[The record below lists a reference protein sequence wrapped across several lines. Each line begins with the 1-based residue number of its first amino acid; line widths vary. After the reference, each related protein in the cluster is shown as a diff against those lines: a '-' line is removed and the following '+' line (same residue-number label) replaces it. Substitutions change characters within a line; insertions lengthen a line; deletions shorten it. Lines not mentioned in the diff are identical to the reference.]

1 MKIAW
6 NSISRPFASRR
17 ARAVVLAIIAFGLVC
32 AGAAA
37 ALKPRA
43 HNWPNSPVRHTLK
56 QRVAATVP
64 SFAAN
69 LRGGVAVAGNTLETC
84 PQNQPGNEV
93 CAGNSYN
100 NNDQNMDY
108 VNVDPGGGRFNSSS
122 ANLTVPAGAHV
133 VKAFLYWAAD
143 LSRGVENGQGK
154 RTGSPAPDGDTPA
167 GQTPHNGDRPHQ
179 INSTYGIVKFR
190 AGTGSTY
197 TTVNAFTQGSAQA
210 KWDSVASWYSVAPS
224 ASVPEGGSP
233 GWAYQVR
240 ADVTDQ
246 LNNALLARKVRRR
259 GAKVTMPV
267 TVANV
272 QAGTGLN
279 RYAGWNLIVVW
290 ETPSAA
296 YRNITL
302 FDGFAWVQ
310 VQGGQQLV
318 VGPLDFSGFQ
328 TPASGNV
335 DAHVTVWATEG
346 DRGITGDY
354 LSLGNQNAF
363 CGPLTKQHDAAHPVD
378 NFFNSTIANGG
389 VDVGGRTPNYS
400 NQLGFDLATLNVPE
414 GTIGNNQTAASVC
427 LGTTGDT
434 YFFGGLAFDT
444 LIKAPNLHIAKVAD
458 HTTANPGDVVNYTTT
473 VDNPS
478 TRDPDDPLAGT
489 PVNAATNLVVA
500 DALPSGLD
508 FSGFTNDGGGRCSY
522 SASARTITCDVG
534 TLRPDATFTY
544 SYNATVSA
552 SAQGE
557 TSTSLANEACYDANS
572 EDQPD
577 VVFHG
582 CDPATVVV
590 PPVPPAPEPA
600 DLGVV
605 KTVSHDIVK
614 PGDTLTWAVVG
625 TNYGPATST
634 GFVLAD
640 QLPAGI
646 QFVSASASP
655 QLTCTT
661 PPVGSS
667 GSVTCTAPSVP
678 AAPAAGS
685 SLTLTIVATVP
696 PTTTDGTLLL
706 NVATVSGDQDEPV
719 PDPHPNRDETL
730 TRVIVPD
737 QPIPPPTPTPVP
749 PEPGGPPQPPAPPVH
764 PPNVPGGPADTL
776 LKLRKTGSPANATL
790 GGTITYAL
798 RVSNIGEALAMKVRV
813 CDTPPSG
820 LTVISAPGFRR
831 SGRSL
836 CTTISKLAIGKS
848 RTLHVTARVATSS
861 AGRLVNHATV
871 NSRNAPSRRTR
882 AVTIIHAAPP
892 PGLG

>member
-1 MKIAW
+1 MGIAR
-6 NSISRPFASRR
+6 NSISSALASRR
-17 ARAVVLAIIAFGLVC
+17 ARAGVLAIVAFGLIC

-37 ALKPRA
+37 ALRPKA
-43 HNWPNSPVRHTLK
+43 HNWPNTPVRHTLG
-56 QRVAATVP
+56 QRVRATVP

-84 PQNQPGNEV
+84 DQNSPGNEL
-93 CAGNSYN
+93 CGGAN
-100 NNDQNMDY
+100 NNDKNMVY
-108 VNVDPGGGRFNSSS
+108 VNADPGGARFNSS
-122 ANLTVPAGAHV
+122 AATLTIPAGAHV
-133 VKAFLYWAAD
+133 VKAYLYWAAD

-154 RTGSPAPDGDTPA
+154 RTGSAAPDGDTPA
-167 GQTPHNGDRPHQ
+167 GQPPHNADKPHQ
-179 INSTYGIVKFR
+179 INTSYGIVKLR
-190 AGTGSTY
+190 AGAGATY
-197 TTVNAFTQGSAQA
+197 STVNAFSQGMPQA
-210 KWDSVASWYSVAPS
+210 RWDSVSSWYSTAPS
-224 ASVPEGGSP
+224 ASIPEGGSP

-246 LNNALLARKVRRR
+246 LNNVLLARKVRRR
-259 GAKVTMPV
+259 GASVVMPV

-272 QAGTGLN
+272 EAGTGLN

-290 ETPSAA
+290 EAPSAA
-296 YRNITL
+296 WRDITL

-318 VGPLDFSGFQ
+318 VGPLDFTGFQ
-328 TPASGNV
+328 TPRTGNV

-354 LSLGNQNAF
+354 LSLGNQKPL
-363 CGPLTKQHDAAHPVD
+363 CGSLTKQHDAAHPVD
-378 NFFNSTIANGG
+378 NFFNSTISNGG
-389 VDVGGRTPNYS
+389 VDVGGRTPGYS

-414 GTIGNNQTAASVC
+414 GAIGNNQTAASVC
-427 LGTTGDT
+427 LGTNGDT
-434 YFFGGLAFDT
+434 YFFGGLVFDT
-444 LIKAPNLHIAKVAD
+444 LIKAPNLHITKAAD
-458 HTTANPGDVVNYTTT
+458 HATANPGDVVNYTTT

-478 TRDPDDPLAGT
+478 TRAPDDPLFGT

-508 FSGFTNDGGGRCSY
+508 FAAFTNDGGGRCTY
-522 SASARTITCDVG
+522 SAAARTITCDVG
-534 TLRPDATFTY
+534 TLQPDATFSY
-544 SYNATVSA
+544 SYNATVSGT
-552 SAQGE
+552 AQGD
-557 TSTSLANEACYDANS
+557 TPTSLANTACYNANS

-577 VVFHG
+577 IVFHG

-590 PPVPPAPEPA
+590 PPAPPAPEPV

-605 KTVSHDIVK
+605 KTVSHNIVK
-614 PGDTLTWAVVG
+614 PGATLNWTVVG

-640 QLPAGI
+640 ALPAGV

-655 QLTCTT
+655 ELTCTT

-678 AAPAAGS
+678 AAPAVGS

-696 PTTTDGTLLL
+696 ATTANDTILL
-706 NVATVSGDQDEPV
+706 NIATVSGDHDEPV

-730 TRVIVPD
+730 TLVLVPD
-737 QPIPPPTPTPVP
+737 QPIPPPEPPPVP
-749 PEPGGPPQPPAPPVH
+749 PAPDGPPQPPVPPVH
-764 PPNVPGGPADTL
+764 PPRHPGGPADTL
-776 LKLRKTGSPANATL
+776 LKLSKTGSPSNASL

-798 RVSNIGEALAMKVRV
+798 RVSNIGEALAVKVRV
-813 CDTPPSG
+813 CDTPPAG
-820 LTVISAPGFRR
+820 LTVTSAPGFKR
-831 SGRSL
+831 SGSSV
-836 CTTISKLAIGKS
+836 CATIAKLAIGKGK
-848 RTLHVTARVATSS
+848 TLRVTARVTTRS

-882 AVTIIHAAPP
+882 ATTIIHAAPP